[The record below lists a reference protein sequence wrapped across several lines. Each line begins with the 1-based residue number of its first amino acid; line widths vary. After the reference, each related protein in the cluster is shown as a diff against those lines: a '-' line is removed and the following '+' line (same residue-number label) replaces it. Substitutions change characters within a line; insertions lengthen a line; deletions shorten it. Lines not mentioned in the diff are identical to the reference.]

1 MQTVMQFAL
10 ESWSLPVPVTIGLVL
25 AALLYL
31 RGWFRLR
38 RTLADVIPV
47 GRAAAFICGLFLVWI
62 AVASP
67 LASLDEELLSVHM
80 VQHLLLMTV
89 AAPLIL
95 LGAPS
100 MPLLHGFPPA
110 FIRGV
115 LRPFSRSPA
124 VQRLGRVV
132 TEPVFC
138 WLAATTVL
146 IGWHVPA
153 LYALGLESHT
163 WHQIEHASFLAAGL
177 LFWWPV
183 IPPWPGA
190 VRCFRWSIVL
200 YLFLATLP
208 CDALSA
214 FLAFCDRIV
223 YTGYLAVPRHFSISP
238 LQDQECAGALMWVS
252 VTFAYLM
259 PAVFLTTRLL
269 STPRVEEHR
278 LARTDLYK
286 AARWPSRPDMSVK
299 SPATRA
305 EEIGC
310 PEQSRQQ
317 SSNGGNVGP
326 VPTIEI

>member
-1 MQTVMQFAL
+1 MQAVMQFAF
-10 ESWSLPVPVTIGLVL
+10 ESWSLPVPVTMGLVL

-47 GRAAAFICGLFLVWI
+47 GRAAAFISGLFLVWI

-67 LASLDEELLSVHM
+67 LASMDEELLSVHM

-100 MPLLHGFPPA
+100 MPLLRVFPPA

-115 LRPFSRSPA
+115 LRPFFRSPA
-124 VQRLGRVV
+124 VQRLGRVI

-163 WHQIEHASFLAAGL
+163 WHEIEHASFLAAGL

-190 VRCFRWSIVL
+190 VRYFRWSIVL

-238 LQDQECAGALMWVS
+238 LQDQECAGALMWIS

-269 STPRVEEHR
+269 SPSGAEEHR
-278 LARTDLYK
+278 QVCTDLYE
-286 AARWPSRPDMSVK
+286 AAQWPARPELSVK

-305 EEIGC
+305 ETDW
-310 PEQSRQQ
+310 QS
-317 SSNGGNVGP
+317 
-326 VPTIEI
+326 

>member
-1 MQTVMQFAL
+1 MKAVMQF
-10 ESWSLPVPVTIGLVL
+10 ESWFLPVAVTIALVL

-31 RGWFRLR
+31 RGWLHLR
-38 RTLADVIPV
+38 RTLPDLIPV

-80 VQHLLLMTV
+80 VQHLLLMTL

-100 MPLLHGFPPA
+100 VPLLQGFPPA

-115 LRPFSRSPA
+115 LRPFFSSLA
-124 VQRLGRVV
+124 VQRVGRVI
-132 TEPVFC
+132 TKPVFC

-153 LYALGLESHT
+153 LYALGLQSHR
-163 WHQIEHASFLAAGL
+163 WHEIEHASFFAAGL

-190 VRCFRWSIVL
+190 VRCLRWSILL

-214 FLAFCDRIV
+214 FLAFCDRVV
-223 YTGYLAVPRHFSISP
+223 YKSYLAVPRHFSISA

-269 STPRVEEHR
+269 SPPRVEEHR
-278 LARTDLYK
+278 LALSDLYDAPDAK
-286 AARWPSRPDMSVK
+286 SR
-299 SPATRA
+299 
-305 EEIGC
+305 
-310 PEQSRQQ
+310 
-317 SSNGGNVGP
+317 
-326 VPTIEI
+326 